1 MEFHHHH
8 FESLIFCSNF
18 FCEQHSLYP
27 NCPPLCIPLHIFNCL
42 LKILREES
50 EESKLEQWQNRLATE
65 DTAESIHG
73 GGLGGGASSVDDYG
87 LAEER
92 IDYEEVGVLLLLTF

>member
-1 MEFHHHH
+1 MFK
-8 FESLIFCSNF
+8 F
-18 FCEQHSLYP
+18 FFLSKQHSLYP

-65 DTAESIHG
+65 DTAESI
-73 GGLGGGASSVDDYG
+73 LGGGASSVDDYG

-92 IDYEEVGVLLLLTF
+92 IDYEEVCSVLLTSFSQF